1 MQIVSLNKVR
11 IDCGTQIRTE
21 IDQLMVDD
29 YAEKMQAG
37 DEFPPVT
44 LFNDGV
50 HFYLADGF
58 HRYFAF
64 KKLGRHGLEAEVR
77 SGTLSEAILFA
88 LKANS
93 KHGKPRTI
101 ADKTNAVMICL
112 KHVEWSMFPTAKIAE
127 MCDVSIPFVAKLRRG
142 EEPDK
147 IKYVDKDGEIIERK
161 NPSKKVKEEKV
172 KPKEEKLLKEE
183 PTPTVGAHELEQANE
198 AIDSLSK
205 ANQELED
212 KLAAQLSP
220 DPAWAENYIAELRE
234 QINLLEIELDGV
246 KKSRNSYQTENAELM
261 KQVRYLEKKVKKL
274 EGK

>member
-1 MQIVSLNKVR
+1 
-11 IDCGTQIRTE
+11 
-21 IDQLMVDD
+21 
-29 YAEKMQAG
+29 
-37 DEFPPVT
+37 
-44 LFNDGV
+44 
-50 HFYLADGF
+50 
-58 HRYFAF
+58 
-64 KKLGRHGLEAEVR
+64 
-77 SGTLSEAILFA
+77 
-88 LKANS
+88 
-93 KHGKPRTI
+93 
-101 ADKTNAVMICL
+101 MICL

-142 EEPDK
+142 EEPEK

-161 NPSKKVKEEKV
+161 NPSKKNKEEKD

-183 PTPTVGAHELEQANE
+183 PTVGAHELEQANE

-205 ANQELED
+205 ANQDLED
-212 KLAAQLSP
+212 KLAVQLSP

-274 EGK
+274 EAK

>member
-11 IDCGTQIRTE
+11 IDCGTQIRTA

-29 YAEKMQAG
+29 YAEKMEAG

-50 HFYLADGF
+50 NFYLADGF
-58 HRYFAF
+58 HRYFAL
-64 KKLGRHGLEAEVR
+64 KKLGRHGTEAEVR

-142 EEPDK
+142 EEPEK

-161 NPSKKVKEEKV
+161 NPSKKNKTEKETVEV
-172 KPKEEKLLKEE
+172 SLKEE
-183 PTPTVGAHELEQANE
+183 PTVQLHQLEQANE

-205 ANQELED
+205 ANQDLED

-261 KQVRYLEKKVKKL
+261 KQVRFLEKKIKKL
-274 EGK
+274 ESK